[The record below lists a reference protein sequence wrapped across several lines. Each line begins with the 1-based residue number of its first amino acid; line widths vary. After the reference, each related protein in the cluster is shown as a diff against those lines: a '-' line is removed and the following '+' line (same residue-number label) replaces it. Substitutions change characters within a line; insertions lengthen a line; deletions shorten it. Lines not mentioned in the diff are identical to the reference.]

1 MRAAVLGAQAPN
13 VAPRGFGRLD
23 SQSRLVALIISAI
36 VVLNL
41 FLTLASPRQATLPRA
56 VRVAQEQQKE
66 TKKGKSDGGAR
77 GGAFFSAGA
86 SRSIFA
92 QSPLP
97 SVKLPRARRSEVVK
111 EPAQHAH
118 LAIEI

>member
-1 MRAAVLGAQAPN
+1 MVEALAQLAKAKAARVGVDQAEAAV
-13 VAPRGFGRLD
+13 
-23 SQSRLVALIISAI
+23 
-36 VVLNL
+36 
-41 FLTLASPRQATLPRA
+41 ATAR
-56 VRVAQEQQKE
+56 EKQKV
-66 TKKGKSDGGAR
+66 TKKGKADGGAR
-77 GGAFFSAGA
+77 SGAFFSAGA